1 MGMIMTTHMI
11 ISVLFKQAGWRI
23 FQVQWYSLNKQL
35 PITNLGQEVQTAS
48 LLIGAIISLFLKK
61 KHPATGLSVSKNPL
75 VVVSITAES

>member
-1 MGMIMTTHMI
+1 MIMTTHMI

-61 KHPATGLSVSKNPL
+61 KKQPCHRI
-75 VVVSITAES
+75 VSIKKPVSSGLY